1 MVEDAVSGAKIAPCL
16 PPLAVIRLPLCL
28 RWGEGTVHSRLA
40 LLWYSLSPLFC
51 EWVRLSLKAFQGKFL
66 SLSLSFFS
74 LSDYPSLG
82 CNLTLSSDCPLSSLR
97 LSSGHSSLVPT
108 LSPQPEPPC
117 SSPHLLLVD
126 PSVWATSPL
135 GVAIRC
141 VIYWG
146 FFHLPV
152 MLPSEIPKL
161 PTDLPVRGFPGVWK
175 LLLLHDSL
183 PRMGLYP

>member
-1 MVEDAVSGAKIAPCL
+1 MEDAVSGAKIAPCL

-161 PTDLPVRGFPGVWK
+161 PTDLPVRGFPGK
-175 LLLLHDSL
+175 QELLPL
-183 PRMGLYP
+183 